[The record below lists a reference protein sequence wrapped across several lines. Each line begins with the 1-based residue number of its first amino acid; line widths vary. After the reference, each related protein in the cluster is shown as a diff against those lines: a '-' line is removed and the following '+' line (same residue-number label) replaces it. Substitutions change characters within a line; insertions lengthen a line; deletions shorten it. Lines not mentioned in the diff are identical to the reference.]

1 MLANSRTSEEKG
13 KVAHEKNGRPVDLW
27 FFSEREEKE
36 LKAQKRREKVFGGMK
51 EYFILLEKYF

>member
-1 MLANSRTSEEKG
+1 MTVIGIEVPRALMLANSRTSEEKG

-36 LKAQKRREKVFGGMK
+36 LKAQKR
-51 EYFILLEKYF
+51 